1 MEGEGAGTA
10 ARPDSGPTSPSPW
23 PAEEIPGDPLRVAE
37 VALDLPRPAFGSR
50 PWSAGFHYRLPPVLV
65 GLARPGQAVWVPF
78 GRRELS
84 GLILDIAAHSPVER
98 LRDVLAIIEPLPYL
112 DPRDIELARWMA
124 EWTLAP
130 LFDCL
135 RLFLP
140 PGGLPEVEEV
150 YRRSGRRPR
159 SEDLRD
165 LPPTTA
171 RLLGLLQ
178 AQGEMTAGAL
188 AAEGLRQAQA
198 AAGPLLRS
206 GLITQ
211 ELRLSPARLAPRRTA
226 LVEGPLT
233 EVADL
238 DALLA
243 GRRPQPKADL
253 LAFLRQGRPPLGVA
267 EALASCAAKR
277 ADLRALEQAGL
288 VATAAPASRG
298 GSDAALTPL
307 VGPGELL
314 VAERRYR
321 RSAGQVQ
328 ALAALAARGGRAE
341 ERELLRLPGVTAKVL
356 ADLKTW
362 GLVDRVEEAAWRD
375 PLAGQDIAR
384 DKPWP
389 LTPDQAAA
397 WARLEPLL
405 DRGLSGDPPPR
416 VLIRGVTGSGK
427 TELYLRSIDRVL
439 AAGRQALVLVPEIAL
454 TPQTLR
460 RFAARFPGRVGVW
473 HSRLSAGE
481 RADTWRRAR
490 EGLLDVIVGSR
501 SAVLAPFERLGLVV
515 VDECHAGSY
524 KQGQSP
530 RYHAIDV
537 ARERAARYGAALILG
552 SATPTIEQTW
562 EMEAGRM
569 LGLTL
574 ANRVDQG
581 GGGGLPPV
589 RIIDMRAELK
599 AGNTGLF
606 SAALAE
612 ALAST
617 LAQGEQ
623 AILFLNRRG
632 SASYVFCRDCG
643 EAMAC
648 PHCHVPLTWHQGAAR
663 LICHHCN
670 HRAMPPVMCPQCAS
684 PRIRHFGAGTERVEE
699 AAQRAHPSARILR
712 WDADT
717 TARKGAHEAIL
728 AAFIAGEADILVG
741 TQMIAKGLDLP
752 RVTLVGI
759 VSADTGL
766 HFPDFRA
773 AEQAFQLL
781 TQVAGRA
788 GRSAA
793 GGQVIL
799 QTYQP
804 EHPAILFAA
813 AHDYPGFYRYEL
825 AFRRTLGYPPFS
837 RLTRLLYVTDGGPR
851 GAETAARKLAEQLE
865 TAIQRL
871 GLADTS
877 LIGPAPA
884 YFERLG
890 GQSRWQILLRGPD
903 PHTLLEALPPGPGW
917 RVDVDAVDLL

>member
-1 MEGEGAGTA
+1 MLPA
-10 ARPDSGPTSPSPW
+10 ALPSSPW
-23 PAEEIPGDPLRVAE
+23 PAEEDPRGAPLRVAE
-37 VALDLPRPAFGSR
+37 VALDLPRPAMGSR
-50 PWSAGFHYRLPPVLV
+50 PWSAGFHYRLPSELAE
-65 GLARPGQAVWVPF
+65 LARPGQAVWVPF

-84 GLILDIAAHSPVER
+84 GLILDIGPSSPVER
-98 LRDVLAIIEPLPYL
+98 LRDVAAIIDPLPFL
-112 DPRDIELARWMA
+112 DRRDIDLARWMA

-140 PGGLPEVEEV
+140 PGGLPQVEEV
-150 YRRSGRRPR
+150 YRRSGRRPHA
-159 SEDLRD
+159 EELRD
-165 LPPTTA
+165 LPPPA
-171 RLLGLLQ
+171 MQLLGLLQ
-178 AQGEMTAGAL
+178 GHSEITAAAL
-188 AAEGLRQAQA
+188 AAEGLRQPQL
-198 AAGPLLRS
+198 AAGPLLRA
-206 GLITQ
+206 GLISQ
-211 ELRLSPARLAPRRTA
+211 ELRLSPLRLAPRKLA
-226 LVEGPLT
+226 LIEGPLT
-233 EVADL
+233 EASDL

-243 GRRPQPKADL
+243 GLRPHPKADL
-253 LAFLRQGRPPLGVA
+253 LALLRQSRQLPLTIEVA
-267 EALASCAAKR
+267 LDSCAAKR
-277 ADLRALEQAGL
+277 ADLRVLEKAGL
-288 VATAAPASRG
+288 VAVTAASSRG
-298 GSDAALTPL
+298 EPARPSALTSGAGSP
-307 VGPGELL
+307 ELL
-314 VAERRYR
+314 SAERRYR
-321 RSAGQVQ
+321 RTAGHVQ
-328 ALAALAARGGRAE
+328 ALAALTALGGRVE
-341 ERELLRLPGVTAKVL
+341 ERDLLRLPGVTAKVL
-356 ADLKTW
+356 GELRAW
-362 GLVDRVEEAAWRD
+362 RLVDRLEAAAWRD
-375 PLAGQDIAR
+375 PLVGQAIVQDEA
-384 DKPWP
+384 WP
-389 LTPDQAAA
+389 LTPEQAAA

-405 DRGLSGDPPPR
+405 DQSLTGAAPPPI
-416 VLIRGVTGSGK
+416 LIRGVTGSGK
-427 TELYLRSIDRVL
+427 TELYLRAIARVL
-439 AAGRQALVLVPEIAL
+439 AAGRQAVVLVPEIAL
-454 TPQTLR
+454 TPQSLR

-501 SAVLAPFERLGLVV
+501 SAVLAPLPRLGLLV

-537 ARERAARYGAALILG
+537 ARERAIRYGATLILG
-552 SATPTIEQTW
+552 SATPTVEQTW
-562 EMEAGRM
+562 EAEAGRM

-581 GGGGLPPV
+581 AGEGLPPV
-589 RIIDMRAELK
+589 RVIDMRAELK

-606 SAALAE
+606 SEALSDALA
-612 ALAST
+612 AT
-617 LAQGEQ
+617 LAAGEQ

-643 EAMAC
+643 ESMRC
-648 PHCHVPLTWHQGAAR
+648 PHCRVPLTWHQGAAR

-670 HRAMPPVMCPQCAS
+670 HRAISPSMCPNCAS
-684 PRIRHFGAGTERVEE
+684 GRIRHFGAGTERVEE
-699 AAQRAHPSARILR
+699 AARRAHPSARILR

-717 TARKGAHEAIL
+717 TAHKGAHEAIL
-728 AAFIAGEADILVG
+728 ATFVAGEADVLVG

-766 HFPDFRA
+766 HFPDFRS

-788 GRSAA
+788 GRGEA

-813 AHDYPGFYRYEL
+813 AHDYPGFYRQEL
-825 AFRRTLGYPPFS
+825 AFRRALGYPPFS

-851 GAETAARKLAEQLE
+851 AAEAAARKLAEQL
-865 TAIQRL
+865 TAAIRRL
-871 GLADTS
+871 GLADTN

-884 YFERLG
+884 YFERMG
-890 GQSRWQILLRGPD
+890 GHTRWQILLRAPD
-903 PHTLLEALPPGPGW
+903 PHTLLATCPPGPGW